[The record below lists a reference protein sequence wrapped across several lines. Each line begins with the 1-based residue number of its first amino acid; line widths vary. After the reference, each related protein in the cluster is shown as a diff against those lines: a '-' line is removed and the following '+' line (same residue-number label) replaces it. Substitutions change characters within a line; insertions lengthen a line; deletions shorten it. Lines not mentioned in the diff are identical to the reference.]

1 MTINYFKLPVLQQP
15 KCTNVLCDIYAERE
29 REKCVHGKHDRQR
42 TIEQKSAWR
51 SKQTL
56 KKEH

>member
-29 REKCVHGKHDRQR
+29 RERSVCTVSMIDRGQLSRNQHGEVNKH
-42 TIEQKSAWR
+42 
-51 SKQTL
+51 
-56 KKEH
+56 